1 MQEIKTKLFNSIK
14 KFGLIVYFFSFIGLI
29 SCRDKDVE
37 SLVETMPPI
46 NDSGELPYLRITT
59 LNSIKNEP
67 KVSGNLI
74 LFNNNEN
81 VFSTQIG
88 IEYRGSTSFRLSDK
102 KSFGFEIWDEQN
114 AGLDAS
120 ILGFPEEEDW
130 ILTGHVFNASE
141 NIIYDPSLMHHY
153 IGYTLYRSMGRY
165 ASRTKYV
172 ELEVNDDY
180 LGAYLLMEKLK
191 RDKNRIDIAKI
202 STEENT
208 LPEVSGGYILKIDK
222 TTGGDVATDQSLSY
236 YEENWDDD
244 ARYSEEISFRSKYDI
259 NGDLLSD
266 PAFDPPY
273 HANQYLETYFLYEY
287 PKADQITSQ
296 QKEYIQ
302 KYIEEFETALLND
315 DFSSDDRLYIDYI
328 DLNSFIDFFIINEIT
343 SNVDGYRLST
353 YLHKDR
359 DQKLKMGPIWD
370 LNIGY
375 NRQGRV
381 PTTDWM
387 VNYNK
392 YVETDPWM
400 VPFWWPRLLQDP
412 IFQHQLKIRWEL
424 LRSSEL
430 SNSSVSNLVQNTADY
445 LIENGTVDRNYK
457 RWSGVD
463 VDYPSVIDDLKT
475 HLEQRL
481 DWMDLQINAF

>member
-1 MQEIKTKLFNSIK
+1 M
-14 KFGLIVYFFSFIGLI
+14 I

-59 LNSIKNEP
+59 LSSIKNEP

-141 NIIYDPSLMHHY
+141 NIIFDPSLMHHY

-191 RDKNRIDIAKI
+191 RDKNRIDIAKL
-202 STEENT
+202 SAEET
-208 LPEVSGGYILKIDK
+208 
-222 TTGGDVATDQSLSY
+222 
-236 YEENWDDD
+236 
-244 ARYSEEISFRSKYDI
+244 
-259 NGDLLSD
+259 
-266 PAFDPPY
+266 
-273 HANQYLETYFLYEY
+273 
-287 PKADQITSQ
+287 
-296 QKEYIQ
+296 
-302 KYIEEFETALLND
+302 
-315 DFSSDDRLYIDYI
+315 
-328 DLNSFIDFFIINEIT
+328 
-343 SNVDGYRLST
+343 
-353 YLHKDR
+353 
-359 DQKLKMGPIWD
+359 
-370 LNIGY
+370 
-375 NRQGRV
+375 
-381 PTTDWM
+381 
-387 VNYNK
+387 
-392 YVETDPWM
+392 
-400 VPFWWPRLLQDP
+400 PF
-412 IFQHQLKIRWEL
+412 
-424 LRSSEL
+424 LRSQE
-430 SNSSVSNLVQNTADY
+430 D
-445 LIENGTVDRNYK
+445 I
-457 RWSGVD
+457 
-463 VDYPSVIDDLKT
+463 
-475 HLEQRL
+475 
-481 DWMDLQINAF
+481 F

>member
-1 MQEIKTKLFNSIK
+1 
-14 KFGLIVYFFSFIGLI
+14 
-29 SCRDKDVE
+29 
-37 SLVETMPPI
+37 
-46 NDSGELPYLRITT
+46 
-59 LNSIKNEP
+59 
-67 KVSGNLI
+67 
-74 LFNNNEN
+74 
-81 VFSTQIG
+81 
-88 IEYRGSTSFRLSDK
+88 
-102 KSFGFEIWDEQN
+102 
-114 AGLDAS
+114 
-120 ILGFPEEEDW
+120 
-130 ILTGHVFNASE
+130 
-141 NIIYDPSLMHHY
+141 
-153 IGYTLYRSMGRY
+153 
-165 ASRTKYV
+165 
-172 ELEVNDDY
+172 
-180 LGAYLLMEKLK
+180 MEKLK
-191 RDKNRIDIAKI
+191 RDKNRIDIAKL
-202 STEENT
+202 SAEDNT

-273 HANQYLETYFLYEY
+273 HSNQYLETYFLYEY

-359 DQKLKMGPIWD
+359 NEKLKMGPIWD